1 MLTVSRAIQKLTE
14 VTSTLVDTQLLAV
27 EDCLGRVLGQDIS
40 SSMDVPPASNSAM
53 DGYTFCHADAV
64 AMNFNLPLSQRIPA
78 GAEPS
83 PLARNSVARIFTGA
97 EIPLGADT
105 VAIQENCHEDNG
117 QVTIDKEISF
127 GKNIRKRGQDV
138 LSGARV
144 LPKGTVIRAQEMGLL
159 SSIGLETV
167 QVFEPLKIAILS
179 TGDELVEPGLPLKVG
194 QIYNS
199 NRALMIGLVKSLGM
213 IPVDLGTAADCPE
226 ATDERLRVGAT
237 KADIIICAGGVSV
250 GEEDHVKNSV
260 EKIGALDFWRVAIKP
275 GKPMAF
281 GSVLDTPFI
290 GLPGN
295 PSSVFVTFMILARPF
310 LLACQ
315 GNISPYP
322 KTLKAIAAFDKCG
335 EAREVYLRAS
345 LTENGKHVDI
355 FPNQSSGVLS
365 SACWGDVFVRQCSE
379 ETIRKGELVDVLPYA
394 YF

>member
-1 MLTVSRAIQKLTE
+1 MLTVSRATQKLTE
-14 VTSTLVDTQLLAV
+14 VASTMVDTYPLAV
-27 EDCLGRVLGQDIS
+27 TDCLGCVLGQEIS

-64 AMNFNLPLSQRIPA
+64 AMNFKLTLSQRIPA
-78 GAEPS
+78 GVEPS
-83 PLARNSVARIFTGA
+83 PLVRNSVARIFTGA

-105 VAIQENCHEDNG
+105 VAMQEDCREESG
-117 QVTIDKEISF
+117 SVTIDNKVSI
-127 GKNIRKRGQDV
+127 GANVRKRGQDV
-138 LSGARV
+138 LAGARV
-144 LPKGTVIRAQEMGLL
+144 LPRGTVIRAQEMGLL
-159 SSIGLETV
+159 SSIGLKTV
-167 QVFEPLKIAILS
+167 QVYEPLRIAIFS
-179 TGDELVEPGLPLKVG
+179 TGDELVEPGLPLMAG

-199 NRALMIGLVKSLGM
+199 NRALMIGLIKSIGM
-213 IPVDLGTAADCPE
+213 LPVDLGTAADCPDSTE
-226 ATDERLRVGAT
+226 DILRVGAAT
-237 KADIIICAGGVSV
+237 ADIIMCTGGVSV
-250 GEEDHVKNSV
+250 GEEDHVKSAV
-260 EKIGALDFWRVAIKP
+260 EKIGVLDFWQVAIKP

-281 GSVLDTPFI
+281 GSVLGTPFI

-295 PSSVFVTFMILARPF
+295 PSSVFVTFKILARPF

-315 GNISPYP
+315 GNINPHP
-322 KTLKAIAAFDKCG
+322 KILKAIAAFDKFG

-345 LTENGKHVDI
+345 LTENGKQVDI